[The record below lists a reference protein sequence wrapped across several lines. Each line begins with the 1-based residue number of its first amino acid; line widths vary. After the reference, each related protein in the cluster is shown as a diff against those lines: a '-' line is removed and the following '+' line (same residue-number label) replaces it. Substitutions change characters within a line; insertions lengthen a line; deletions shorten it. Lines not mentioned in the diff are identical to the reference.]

1 MNKKADIWISAI
13 LYFALG
19 IIILTLVLAAT
30 LPVIEQLKDKN
41 IIIPTK
47 NLMSD
52 LDENLRSIYREGPGS
67 QRTLELTIKKG
78 NFKIDDTNNLI
89 TFNLESKFQESEINT
104 TINSGYLT
112 ILTTETPQKDI
123 YNVKLEL
130 NYSTTLNL
138 ASNISQISGSNIF
151 LLKNIGGT
159 TIPTIKITEI

>member
-41 IIIPTK
+41 IIIQTK